1 MSEKLS
7 VLDIEIDQLT
17 AKEAIKN
24 CVMYLDTEPVNI
36 VEMVTV
42 DGLMQMEMTTDLK
55 ESVRQ
60 FDMLIAGDTTIL
72 DAASVRERRYLQET
86 EDQTFLKLVFK
97 YFHKNHKRVYL
108 LVESEEEGQDLYGY
122 IERHYGG
129 LQIVGLAK
137 VSAENRAD
145 DMLVNAINGSEADC
159 VISFLSVPL
168 QEEFILKNRGVINT
182 RIWLGIGKDILLY
195 RKQNNMQGR
204 FGRFI
209 TKYIFRKEIEKR
221 KRIQQIYTPKQ

>member
-24 CVMYLDTEPVNI
+24 CVVYLDTEPVNI

-97 YFHKNHKRVYL
+97 YFHKNILIIFIWKNIELPYKHC
-108 LVESEEEGQDLYGY
+108 LY
-122 IERHYGG
+122 
-129 LQIVGLAK
+129 
-137 VSAENRAD
+137 
-145 DMLVNAINGSEADC
+145 
-159 VISFLSVPL
+159 F
-168 QEEFILKNRGVINT
+168 
-182 RIWLGIGKDILLY
+182 
-195 RKQNNMQGR
+195 
-204 FGRFI
+204 
-209 TKYIFRKEIEKR
+209 
-221 KRIQQIYTPKQ
+221 